1 MGKPRSDALA
11 AVHETTAGLAKA
23 GVITKQTMTSI
34 YLSIGRSKTH
44 SWLIQTRIEQSPP

>member
-34 YLSIGRSKTH
+34 LSIGRSKTH